1 MRLPIQFVAAG
12 LPAALA
18 FSLVQLVPAQADA
31 CGGFFCS
38 TGPVD
43 QAEESILFEVET
55 DGTINTVVQVG
66 YNGDPGDFSWVIP
79 VPEVPEIDV
88 VPALTLDI
96 LNQWGKPQIIG
107 RPLVYDSCESYEDFA
122 ASGYGC
128 GPTAPSYAGNADA
141 LEGEV
146 PPSEQERGVD
156 IVELPRTGPYDDI
169 VVVSSNDPQEL
180 IGWLNDNGY
189 IITPAME
196 PLVIEYV
203 SEGQKFLALKLA
215 PDVGVQDIQPIKF
228 SCPGEFPTI
237 PIRLTAVAASPDM
250 RILVHVVGDERYRPI
265 NYPRVELDK
274 NMVRTDIWGW
284 RNNYEAVVAMQ
295 VDEAGGRGFLTEMA
309 GDAAEIRESIDNVSA
324 GGDDESAA
332 QAYLVDLLRRRPYL
346 TRMYTRM
353 SASEM
358 TDDPSF
364 APGGADVE
372 GKIDLSD
379 RGPVDAC
386 TPHIES
392 EPECGFTY
400 CGRNGRCGVTESGDE
415 GCICNT
421 GMVARQVFEPT
432 QQNPVA
438 IVACQD
444 PIEDLIG
451 TPDQIGDPCD
461 GFSCGDEGTC
471 LPVNGFPT
479 CSCNEG
485 FTAVSDPSR
494 PGGVRCDATRVSFD
508 TARLGE
514 EVIIGDPPA
523 GNAEEAGIW
532 QHPSCTSS
540 STSRP
545 LELAMLGGLL
555 LLLSGRRRRDQ
566 R

>member
-1 MRLPIQFVAAG
+1 
-12 LPAALA
+12 
-18 FSLVQLVPAQADA
+18 
-31 CGGFFCS
+31 
-38 TGPVD
+38 
-43 QAEESILFEVET
+43 
-55 DGTINTVVQVG
+55 
-66 YNGDPGDFSWVIP
+66 
-79 VPEVPEIDV
+79 
-88 VPALTLDI
+88 
-96 LNQWGKPQIIG
+96 
-107 RPLVYDSCESYEDFA
+107 
-122 ASGYGC
+122 
-128 GPTAPSYAGNADA
+128 
-141 LEGEV
+141 V

-228 SCPGEFPTI
+228 RCPGEFPTI

-421 GMVARQVFEPT
+421 GM
-432 QQNPVA
+432 
-438 IVACQD
+438 
-444 PIEDLIG
+444 
-451 TPDQIGDPCD
+451 
-461 GFSCGDEGTC
+461 
-471 LPVNGFPT
+471 
-479 CSCNEG
+479 NEG